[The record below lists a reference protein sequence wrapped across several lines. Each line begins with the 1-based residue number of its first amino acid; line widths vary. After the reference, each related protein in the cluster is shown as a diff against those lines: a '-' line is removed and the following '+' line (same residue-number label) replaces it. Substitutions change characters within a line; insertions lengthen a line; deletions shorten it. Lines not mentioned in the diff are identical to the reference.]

1 MHLPPL
7 EEFLSWLLMD
17 GCPAFRALPSL
28 ITFFKLQHCRHW
40 RRMTV
45 QCEKN
50 LTERR
55 QERTITLTHM
65 QVISSSVLYMWNK
78 NKAELLYDKAFQKIL
93 YHVHVTSM
101 PHFQDV
107 PFSSKLIF
115 SLWCTKLKP
124 RNGKTITQPIR
135 FTRLESNWFGWTTVW
150 LFIFLHKNKLML
162 RFFLNNIL
170 SSGMTWGLSSIQSSS
185 CILKFRGK
193 ISFIEWSSG
202 MTRSTSRCRWSC
214 AFASL
219 TLCISPFG
227 KIII

>member
-1 MHLPPL
+1 
-7 EEFLSWLLMD
+7 
-17 GCPAFRALPSL
+17 
-28 ITFFKLQHCRHW
+28 
-40 RRMTV
+40 
-45 QCEKN
+45 
-50 LTERR
+50 
-55 QERTITLTHM
+55 M
-65 QVISSSVLYMWNK
+65 Q
-78 NKAELLYDKAFQKIL
+78 
-93 YHVHVTSM
+93 
-101 PHFQDV
+101 HFQDV

-135 FTRLESNWFGWTTVW
+135 FTRLESNWFSWTTVW
-150 LFIFLHKNKLML
+150 LFVFSYKNKLML

-227 KIII
+227 KIDQQSTWPQNNIYESTPNTILTLKCPDEF